1 MYSISLLCNS
11 GIHYIFTAAHDMP
24 NSDVLLPGIELVT
37 AIYNWKWVG
46 GGGGGGGEALQV
58 FSRFFY
64 CLPDFVAVKEL
75 HHFGGFQ
82 YMSVWTLV
90 STKR

>member
-11 GIHYIFTAAHDMP
+11 GIHYICTAAHDMP
-24 NSDVLLPGIELVT
+24 NSDVLLPGNELVT
-37 AIYNWKWVG
+37 ALYNCKWVG
-46 GGGGGGGEALQV
+46 GGGGGRSIIS

-64 CLPDFVAVKEL
+64 CSPDLVAVKEL

-82 YMSVWTLV
+82 YLLVWTLV